1 MKMGLGWRAV
11 IKNFEKKLK
20 NIQPE
25 LLKFRVPKA
34 KASELLLLSIN
45 KILKVN
51 NDKSLKIWQKIKKL
65 LYEIKN

>member
-11 IKNFEKKLK
+11 IKNFKKKLK

-34 KASELLLLSIN
+34 KASELFLLSIN

-51 NDKSLKIWQKIKKL
+51 ND
-65 LYEIKN
+65 